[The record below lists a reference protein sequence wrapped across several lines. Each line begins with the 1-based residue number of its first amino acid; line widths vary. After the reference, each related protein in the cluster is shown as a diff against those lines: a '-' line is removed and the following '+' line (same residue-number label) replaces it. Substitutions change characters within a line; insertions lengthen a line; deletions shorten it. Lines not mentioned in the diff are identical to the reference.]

1 MAIGKG
7 YYAMTC
13 NESSS
18 ASRAALDE
26 KIEAILDESDRMFI
40 ATSVDGISSGASVFF
55 ARDGHDLLFFTFNP
69 SRKAEQIRMNPNVQ
83 AVIWPKAQEGIR
95 GLQIDGRCHVVRDPG
110 EQRAAHDKILTITDA
125 FRSYMDDPFL
135 IDKDYRPTVTD
146 LLYYFFNCRD
156 RHRYKWRNR
165 LTYLPI
171 RSVSI
176 LTLSPTLH
184 PRKLVCSKVNGMIVK
199 VKRSFIHSLTVR
211 LIPSTATEP
220 LETSSWEREAET

>member
-18 ASRAALDE
+18 ASSAALDE

-135 IDKDYRPTVTD
+135 IDNHVVGYYRIRPTT
-146 LLYYFFNCRD
+146 
-156 RHRYKWRNR
+156 
-165 LTYLPI
+165 T
-171 RSVSI
+171 
-176 LTLSPTLH
+176 
-184 PRKLVCSKVNGMIVK
+184 KLVDFHADPQFEWREYPENRIGAAGAML
-199 VKRSFIHSLTVR
+199 RSAAR
-211 LIPSTATEP
+211 
-220 LETSSWEREAET
+220 R